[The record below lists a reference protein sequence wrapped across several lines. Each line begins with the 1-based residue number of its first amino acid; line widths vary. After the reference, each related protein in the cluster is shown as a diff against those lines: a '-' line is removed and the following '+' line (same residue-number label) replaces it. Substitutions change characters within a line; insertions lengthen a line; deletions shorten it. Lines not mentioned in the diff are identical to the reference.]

1 MISSRFFKKR
11 CFSLERVGYREC
23 AHESFHGK
31 HERSALHRSLPMA
44 AAARLGQARPGAW
57 ALALHRVF
65 PRGGRGPG
73 TWSSSAAF
81 PDTLA
86 GCCIGVEQPGLGVV
100 PVWMPALRQRLD
112 LLEQCRPL
120 NFTQGLARASRSPF
134 FSLSSCCLSA
144 LVSRAGG
151 STLLTRLQQ
160 LPLIETCRGRVVQP
174 RSHLPRNPVD

>member
-1 MISSRFFKKR
+1 MDI
-11 CFSLERVGYREC
+11 
-23 AHESFHGK
+23 ESV
-31 HERSALHRSLPMA
+31 RMRASMA
-44 AAARLGQARPGAW
+44 NMRGQPCIVLSQWLQQPGWVRPRPGAW
-57 ALALHRVF
+57 DLALHRVF